1 MPLRAL
7 LSRIVLAGLLMFMQ
21 QQAAL
26 HELQHGLVGLSGKSN
41 PASPVHEACLQCIAF
56 AGVDNAPASVT
67 PTFALAEFE
76 QPLFAAPGQAGPAV
90 VLQTAYDTRAPPL
103 NA

>member
-26 HELQHGLVGLSGKSN
+26 HELQHGLDGLSGKSN
-41 PASPVHEACLQCIAF
+41 PASPLHEACLQCIAF

-67 PTFALAEFE
+67 PSFALAEFE
-76 QPLFAAPGQAGPAV
+76 QPFFAAPVQSRPAV
-90 VLQTAYDTRAPPL
+90 VRQTAYDTRAPPSD
-103 NA
+103 A